1 MFTLGVYD
9 STAHCDVA
17 NVNEFG
23 TDIESECVENIS
35 FFLSLS
41 RRCTLTQIDQVT
53 CSVIYLKALHSSYSL
68 SVSLK
73 VCSHRVQANWGGGG

>member
-23 TDIESECVENIS
+23 TDIESECVENIYLFLS
-35 FFLSLS
+35 FFFS

-53 CSVIYLKALHSSYSL
+53 CSVISLKALHSSYSL
-68 SVSLK
+68 SVALK
-73 VCSHRVQANWGGGG
+73 LCSQRD